1 LRIAA
6 LAFGV
11 LAGLVAAL
19 ILALGGLDPGAL
31 AHADPRQVTAIRFGL
46 FVVEAFGIFGAGLV
60 IAVPLAGTI
69 LMVVGAIGWVVAA
82 VLLHHGPDF
91 VMLTP
96 PALLL
101 AAAGLAATAV
111 IRGRARND
119 DADDYDRDALD
130 AQRAAISA
138 GARPPADNE
147 EEDEEEDGA
156 AVPVGASFFGE
167 AGTATPLRGAMQ
179 PEPGLRG
186 LERDRD
192 DRNDNWEPVRRRIEP
207 PRTKSMFV
215 SPEDEYDDEEGGFAR
230 GARIVS
236 SILSF
241 GLYAA
246 LAGAAVLIF
255 LNLRVGEANH
265 PSATKIEAPA
275 SVPKAPALTSSAPTV
290 HVAEAPAAPSTP
302 LGLTQPGAASF
313 TPPTANA
320 ADLGPPIAPAPSV
333 SPPGQQLPST
343 QRGLVAETTQ
353 PSSLPPAQPA
363 ASSAPPPAAE
373 PAGDLTGQG
382 LTGPVM
388 PFPMTV
394 AMAAERAPAKP
405 VTPAAPAAT
414 PKPATP
420 KPKPAAPRQP
430 VDTGM

>member
-1 LRIAA
+1 MRIAA

-11 LAGLVAAL
+11 VAGLVAAL

-31 AHADPRQVTAIRFGL
+31 LHADPRQISAIRFGL

-60 IAVPLAGTI
+60 IAVPLAGAI
-69 LMVVGAIGWVVAA
+69 LMAVGAAGWVVAA
-82 VLLHHGPDF
+82 IVLRHGPDF

-101 AAAGLAATAV
+101 AAAGLAAAAF
-111 IRGRARND
+111 IRGRARPD

-130 AQRAAISA
+130 AQRAAMSA
-138 GARPPADNE
+138 GARAPRNDE
-147 EEDEEEDGA
+147 QDEDEDA
-156 AVPVGASFFGE
+156 AMPVGASFFGE

-179 PEPGLRG
+179 SEPALRG
-186 LERDRD
+186 SDRD
-192 DRNDNWEPVRRRIEP
+192 DRNDNWEPVRRRVEP
-207 PRTKSMFV
+207 PRTKSVFR
-215 SPEDEYDDEEGGFAR
+215 SPEEEYDDEEGGFAR
-230 GARIVS
+230 GARIIS

-255 LNLRVGEANH
+255 WNLRVGETNH
-265 PSATKIEAPA
+265 PSATKIEASA
-275 SVPKAPALTSSAPTV
+275 SVPKAPALSPSAPAV
-290 HVAEAPAAPSTP
+290 HVAEAPATPSTP
-302 LGLTQPGAASF
+302 LVLTQPGAASL

-320 ADLGPPIAPAPSV
+320 ADLGPPIAPASSV
-333 SPPGQQLPST
+333 SPPGQQLPSAE
-343 QRGLVAETTQ
+343 RGLVAETTQ
-353 PSSLPPAQPA
+353 PSSLPPPQPA
-363 ASSAPPPAAE
+363 SSSVE
-373 PAGDLTGQG
+373 PASDLTGQG

-405 VTPAAPAAT
+405 ATPAAT
-414 PKPATP
+414 PKPATQKP
-420 KPKPAAPRQP
+420 ATPKPAAPRQP